1 MRTRHPQGLVATIG
15 SMIVWAVWF
24 ALVYALAGV
33 GCEAGWDERP
43 LLGANLLSIVLLA
56 STLLALAAIGACA
69 RRGYATWRSAD
80 LDTGRGVELQQRARF
95 MGRLSLVL
103 SVIAATGTIL
113 VAIPI
118 LMLSPCQ
125 A

>member
-24 ALVYALAGV
+24 ALAY
-33 GCEAGWDERP
+33 
-43 LLGANLLSIVLLA
+43 
-56 STLLALAAIGACA
+56 ALAAIGACA

-95 MGRLSLVL
+95 MGRLSQPALPAGAC
-103 SVIAATGTIL
+103 SRAR
-113 VAIPI
+113 
-118 LMLSPCQ
+118 
-125 A
+125 